1 MSYIKK
7 GDIVGRKSYGKDI
20 IFVVT
25 NIIDKQKEKI
35 AILSGIIERIE
46 ADSEVSDLELIE
58 KQEVKDRIKE
68 MENKLEKRI
77 QKSMQ
82 ENEDR
87 NYQIGLITKDT
98 RKMEKIKTGKI
109 LHLDGDKKYSE
120 KSYRYYKKLGL
131 NAIVK
136 NIPEYRQ
143 AKVVYRLLEV
153 YDPDILVITGHDGM
167 IKRGTRYQDI
177 YNYRNSRYFIE
188 TVKEARRYDREKNKN
203 LVIFAGACQ
212 SYFEAII
219 SAGANFASSPARI
232 LIDFLDPLIVAEKI
246 ALTEKYKYITID
258 DIAYELRDGKNGV
271 GGIGANGKMIKLI
284 DR

>member
-46 ADSEVSDLELIE
+46 ADSEVSDLEPIA
-58 KQEVKDRIKE
+58 KQEVKDRIRK

-77 QKSMQ
+77 QKLMQ
-82 ENEDR
+82 QNEDR

-98 RKMEKIKTGKI
+98 RKVEKIKTGKI

-143 AKVVYRLLEV
+143 PKVVYRLLEL
-153 YDPDILVITGHDGM
+153 YNPDILVITGHDGM
-167 IKRGTRYQDI
+167 IKRGTRYNDI

-188 TVKEARRYDREKNKN
+188 TVREARKYDNQKKKN

-232 LIDFLDPLIVAEKI
+232 LIDFLDPLVVAEKI
-246 ALTEKYKYITID
+246 ALTETYKYITID
-258 DIAYELRDGKNGV
+258 DIAYELRDGKDGIS
-271 GGIGANGKMIKLI
+271 GIGASGKMTTN
-284 DR
+284 